1 MKEDFDMNG
10 GLSRERGTMEVS
22 YREPNV
28 EKEMSDWKGKTV
40 KSARVIHRG
49 SEGFLTIEFIDGTV
63 KQYCYND
70 LAFWDIERDLQS
82 DK

>member
-1 MKEDFDMNG
+1 MNRA
-10 GLSRERGTMEVS
+10 LSGEGEKIEVS

-28 EKEMSDWKGKTV
+28 EKEISDWTGRTV
-40 KSARVIHRG
+40 KLARVVHRG

-70 LAFWDIERDLQS
+70 LAFWDVERELPS

>member
-1 MKEDFDMNG
+1 MKEGFDMNG

-28 EKEMSDWKGKTV
+28 EKEIFDWKGKTV
-40 KSARVIHRG
+40 KSARVVHGG

-63 KQYCYND
+63 KRYCYTD
-70 LAFWDIERDLQS
+70 LAFWDTERDLQS

>member
-1 MKEDFDMNG
+1 MNG
-10 GLSRERGTMEVS
+10 GVSRERGKMEVS

-28 EKEMSDWKGKTV
+28 EKEISDWTGKTV
-40 KSARVIHRG
+40 KSARVVHKS
-49 SEGFLTIEFIDGTV
+49 SEGFLTIEFVDGTV
-63 KQYCYND
+63 KEYCYND